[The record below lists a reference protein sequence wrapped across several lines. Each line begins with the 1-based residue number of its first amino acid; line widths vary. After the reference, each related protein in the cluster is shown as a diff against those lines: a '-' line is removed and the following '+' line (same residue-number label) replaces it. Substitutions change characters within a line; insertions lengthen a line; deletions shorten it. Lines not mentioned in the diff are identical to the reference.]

1 MGVTQESSLGKE
13 GQLFRTRQ
21 KENLKMKHLLLLS
34 MATLASCAPQSL
46 VVTTTSLP
54 CNSDEEGCIEVNTIP
69 SSTVSPI
76 SITTLESTTTPTI
89 TTPSTTTTSTTT
101 TTEKQV
107 ATEPLETTKFHIK
120 SEVQF
125 RYARTV
131 VESTVTNPDAVAQV
145 ASFALVIPDSAFIS
159 AFSMEIGGEK
169 YEARVEEKEEAEKT
183 FEKALST
190 GRGAGLVSQDAKD
203 ANKFTVSTNIEG
215 DQEVVFRLTYDEL
228 LGRKESMYRQE
239 INIDPQQIVDDF
251 RVEVYINESL
261 PITEIS
267 VPELLELNTIDPSEE
282 TQNSFVKIEENF
294 EGDAKK
300 AKIVFAPTPTE
311 QRAAA
316 EEGMS
321 GRLQINYD
329 VDRQN
334 QDSEVQVIDGY
345 FVHFFVP
352 ENLETLP
359 KHAIFILDVSGSM
372 HGEKLQQLKDAMF
385 TVLNDMK
392 PEDFFNIITFS
403 SSVSNWSP
411 SALWENC
418 NGEVDIGFFQCL
430 EENSSE
436 FTEEGSQP
444 AIPATKENKKK
455 AISHVLD
462 LEANGGTNMNSAMLA
477 GLELAKEVIRSET
490 LPQGVA
496 SMLVFLSDGEATEG
510 ETSGTTI
517 KENVAEANS
526 ETELPIFSVAFG
538 SGADF
543 DLLKEIS
550 LAADS
555 FAKRVYEGSDAALQL
570 ENFYNEISSPVVT
583 NLKFDYVGD
592 LVDNSTLSN
601 GEVKTLFKGDQY
613 VVVGKLLS
621 EASGP
626 FTVQVTGDK
635 TGTKYFEDIVIEP
648 CLREPKVVEDATILP
663 IIDDINCFQPIPGEK
678 KSKAQEFLQSLHAF
692 LNIQQLLKK
701 DKKSE
706 ALKLA
711 LENHFVTP
719 VTSLVV
725 VQPDEEDTLVSA
737 DKPTDDFVDYPVAY
751 AASFASFASPPRAAP
766 QPGVFS
772 RVSYSGPSDQF
783 GLRSRPSVVGLKSH
797 SAPVPKLAPQPA
809 VAYYD
814 DMGFESFSYSDLDY
828 YDDQSALAAIPTNR
842 LKTQATSTTTSPP
855 TISALSTTT
864 SQPEVCKLTLF
875 SKTYNR
881 GDELTLLDDS
891 DDLGS
896 FSDIAISAQ
905 VEGLC
910 CWQLFGDLDF
920 AGSTTWL
927 RPGESYKGTDSFGRK
942 LFRDVSSVRRV
953 QC

>member
-13 GQLFRTRQ
+13 GQLFRRRH

-69 SSTVSPI
+69 ASSSKSTATV
-76 SITTLESTTTPTI
+76 TFESTTTPTI

-131 VESTVTNPDAVAQV
+131 VESTISNPDAVAQV

-183 FEKALST
+183 FEKALNT

-215 DQEVVFRLTYDEL
+215 EQEVLFRLTYDEL

-239 INIDPQQIVDDF
+239 INIDLQQIVDDF

-267 VPELLELNTIDPSEE
+267 VPELLESNTIDPSEE
-282 TQNSFVKIEENF
+282 TQNSFVKIEKNF

-300 AKIVFAPTPTE
+300 AKIVFAPTPIE

-372 HGEKLQQLKDAMF
+372 HGERLQQLKDAMF
-385 TVLNDMK
+385 TVLDDMK

-403 SSVSNWSP
+403 TSVNNWSP
-411 SALWENC
+411 SALWESC

-436 FTEEGSQP
+436 FTEEGSQS

-455 AISHVLD
+455 AIRHVLD

-510 ETSGTTI
+510 ETSSKTI

-570 ENFYNEISSPVVT
+570 ENFYAEISSPVVT
-583 NLKFDYVGD
+583 NLKFDYVGG
-592 LVDNSTLSN
+592 LVDNSSLSN
-601 GEVKTLFKGDQY
+601 GEVRTLFKGDQY

-621 EASGP
+621 EASGT
-626 FTVQVTGDK
+626 FTVRVTADK
-635 TGTKYFEDIVIEP
+635 TGAKYLDDIVIDP
-648 CLREPKVVEDATILP
+648 CLREPKTVEDSSSPSL
-663 IIDDINCFQPIPGEK
+663 IDNFDCIRPIPNVK

-701 DKKSE
+701 DKKAE
-706 ALKLA
+706 ALALA

-725 VQPDEEDTLVSA
+725 VRPDEEDPLANVDEPIA
-737 DKPTDDFVDYPVAY
+737 DYDYPTLY
-751 AASFASFASPPRAAP
+751 AASYAAPAAAAYHPQLFKSASPQASS
-766 QPGVFS
+766 FTSHS
-772 RVSYSGPSDQF
+772 RIISGPRQ
-783 GLRSRPSVVGLKSH
+783 P
-797 SAPVPKLAPQPA
+797 PVLAPQSIMA
-809 VAYYD
+809 YD
-814 DMGFESFSYSDLDY
+814 DTGFESFSYSTFDY
-828 YDDQSALAAIPTNR
+828 
-842 LKTQATSTTTSPP
+842 
-855 TISALSTTT
+855 
-864 SQPEVCKLTLF
+864 
-875 SKTYNR
+875 
-881 GDELTLLDDS
+881 
-891 DDLGS
+891 
-896 FSDIAISAQ
+896 
-905 VEGLC
+905 
-910 CWQLFGDLDF
+910 
-920 AGSTTWL
+920 
-927 RPGESYKGTDSFGRK
+927 
-942 LFRDVSSVRRV
+942 DVYVH
-953 QC
+953 

>member
-1 MGVTQESSLGKE
+1 
-13 GQLFRTRQ
+13 
-21 KENLKMKHLLLLS
+21 MKHLVLLS
-34 MATLASCAPQSL
+34 MVLVTLASCMPQSL
-46 VVTTTSLP
+46 VVTTTSP
-54 CNSDEEGCIEVNTIP
+54 QCNSGEEECIEITAIPP
-69 SSTVSPI
+69 SSTQF
-76 SITTLESTTTPTI
+76 STTTTM
-89 TTPSTTTTSTTT
+89 TTSTTTTSTST
-101 TTEKQV
+101 TTEKLV
-107 ATEPLETTKFHIK
+107 ATEALETIKFHIT

-125 RYARTV
+125 RYAKTV
-131 VESTVTNPDAVAQV
+131 VESAVRNPDTVAQLANFV
-145 ASFALVIPDSAFIS
+145 VVIPDSAFIS
-159 AFSMEIGGEK
+159 AFSMEIAGEE
-169 YEARVEEKEEAEKT
+169 YTARVEEKEEAEKA
-183 FEKALST
+183 FEKALT
-190 GRGAGLVSQDAKD
+190 RGRTAGLVGQDERD

-215 DQEVVFRLTYDEL
+215 GQEVVFRLTYNEL
-228 LGRKESMYRQE
+228 LGRKEGMYRQE
-239 INIDPQQIVDDF
+239 INIDPQEVVEDF
-251 RVEVYINESL
+251 RVEIFINESL
-261 PITEIS
+261 PITKVS
-267 VPELLELNTIDPSEE
+267 VPELLESNSVDPLEE
-282 TQNSFVKIEENF
+282 TQNSFANIEENF
-294 EGDAKK
+294 EGDAKR
-300 AKIVFAPTPTE
+300 AKIVFAPTAIE

-316 EEGMS
+316 EEGMA

-345 FVHFFVP
+345 FVHYFVP

-372 HGEKLQQLKDAMF
+372 YGEKLQQLKDAMF
-385 TVLNDMK
+385 TVLDDMK

-403 SSVSNWSP
+403 TSVSEI
-411 SALWENC
+411 A
-418 NGEVDIGFFQCL
+418 I
-430 EENSSE
+430 
-436 FTEEGSQP
+436 EGAPTP
-444 AIPATKENKKK
+444 AIPATPENKKR

-462 LEANGGTNMNSAMLA
+462 LEASGGTNINDAMLT
-477 GLELAKEVIRSET
+477 GLQLAKEVLQSEV

-496 SMLVFLSDGEATEG
+496 SMLIFLSDGEATEG
-510 ETSGTTI
+510 ETSGEAI
-517 KENVAEANS
+517 KTNVAKANS
-526 ETELPIFSVAFG
+526 DSQLPIFSVAFG

-570 ENFYNEISSPVVT
+570 ENFYAEISSPVVT

-635 TGTKYFEDIVIEP
+635 AGTKYFEDIVIEP

-711 LENHFVTP
+711 LQNHFVTP

-725 VQPDEEDTLVSA
+725 VQPDEEDTLVSS
-737 DKPTDDFVDYPVAY
+737 DNPTDDFVDYPVAY

-766 QPGVFS
+766 QPGVFTS
-772 RVSYSGPSDQF
+772 RVSYSSNRF
-783 GLRSRPSVVGLKSH
+783 GSKSSPSVVGLSYR
-797 SAPVPKLAPQPA
+797 APVPKLAPQPA
-809 VAYYD
+809 YD

-828 YDDQSALAAIPTNR
+828 SDDDQSALAAIPTNR
-842 LKTQATSTTTSPP
+842 LKTQATSSTTSPP
-855 TISALSTTT
+855 ALSALSTTT
-864 SQPEVCKLTLF
+864 NQPEVCKLTLF

-881 GDELTLLDDS
+881 GDEITLLDDS

-910 CWQLFGDLDF
+910 CWQLFGDVDF

-927 RPGESYKGTDSFGRK
+927 RPGETYKGTDSFGRK
-942 LFRDVSSVRRV
+942 LFRDVSSVKRV
-953 QC
+953 LCYKRGGVWHS

>member
-1 MGVTQESSLGKE
+1 MGSHSGIEPGEGGSTFQNKAKGKFENETAAPFVDGYSCFMCTTITSCHNYQSS
-13 GQLFRTRQ
+13 
-21 KENLKMKHLLLLS
+21 
-34 MATLASCAPQSL
+34 
-46 VVTTTSLP
+46 

-69 SSTVSPI
+69 ASSSKSTATVTI
-76 SITTLESTTTPTI
+76 ESTTTPTI

-125 RYARTV
+125 RHARTV
-131 VESTVTNPDAVAQV
+131 VESTVSNPDAVAQV
-145 ASFALVIPDSAFIS
+145 PSFALVIPDSAFIS
-159 AFSMEIGGEK
+159 AFSMEIDGEK

-190 GRGAGLVSQDAKD
+190 GRGDGLVSQDAKD

-215 DQEVVFRLTYDEL
+215 EQEVVFRLTYDEL

-239 INIDPQQIVDDF
+239 INIDPRQIVDDF

-267 VPELLELNTIDPSEE
+267 VPELLESNAIEPSEE
-282 TQNSFVKIEENF
+282 TQNSFVKIEKNF

-300 AKIVFAPTPTE
+300 AKIVFAPTPIE

-411 SALWENC
+411 S
-418 NGEVDIGFFQCL
+418 
-430 EENSSE
+430 E
-436 FTEEGSQP
+436 FTEEGSQA

-455 AISHVLD
+455 AIRHVLD

-510 ETSGTTI
+510 ETSGKTI

-526 ETELPIFSVAFG
+526 DTELPIFSVAFG

-555 FAKRVYEGSDAALQL
+555 FAKRVYEGSDATLQL
-570 ENFYNEISSPVVT
+570 ENFYAEISSPVVT
-583 NLKFDYVGD
+583 NLKFDYVGG
-592 LVDNSTLSN
+592 LVDNSSLSDD
-601 GEVKTLFKGDQY
+601 GVRTLFKGDQY
-613 VVVGKLLS
+613 VVVGKLLD
-621 EASGP
+621 EASGT
-626 FTVQVTGDK
+626 FNVRVTADK
-635 TGTKYFEDIVIEP
+635 TGVKYMDDIVIHP
-648 CLREPKVVEDATILP
+648 CLRQPKIAKDSSNPSIV
-663 IIDDINCFQPIPGEK
+663 IDTFDCIQPIPEVK

-701 DKKSE
+701 DKKTE
-706 ALKLA
+706 ALALA

-725 VQPDEEDTLVSA
+725 VRPDEEDTLANVDEPIA
-737 DKPTDDFVDYPVAY
+737 DYDYPTLY
-751 AASFASFASPPRAAP
+751 AASYAAPAAAAYHPQLFKSASPQAYTPH
-766 QPGVFS
+766 S
-772 RVSYSGPSDQF
+772 RIVSGPRQ
-783 GLRSRPSVVGLKSH
+783 P
-797 SAPVPKLAPQPA
+797 PVLAPQPIMA
-809 VAYYD
+809 YD
-814 DMGFESFSYSDLDY
+814 DTGFESFSYSTFDY
-828 YDDQSALAAIPTNR
+828 GVYADDYDYPTSR
-842 LKTQATSTTTSPP
+842 GGPPPISP
-855 TISALSTTT
+855 
-864 SQPEVCKLTLF
+864 
-875 SKTYNR
+875 
-881 GDELTLLDDS
+881 
-891 DDLGS
+891 
-896 FSDIAISAQ
+896 
-905 VEGLC
+905 
-910 CWQLFGDLDF
+910 
-920 AGSTTWL
+920 
-927 RPGESYKGTDSFGRK
+927 
-942 LFRDVSSVRRV
+942 
-953 QC
+953 

>member
-1 MGVTQESSLGKE
+1 MGTATVT
-13 GQLFRTRQ
+13 
-21 KENLKMKHLLLLS
+21 
-34 MATLASCAPQSL
+34 
-46 VVTTTSLP
+46 
-54 CNSDEEGCIEVNTIP
+54 I
-69 SSTVSPI
+69 
-76 SITTLESTTTPTI
+76 ESTTTPTT

-131 VESTVTNPDAVAQV
+131 VESTVSNPDAVAQV

-215 DQEVVFRLTYDEL
+215 QQEALFRLTYDEL

-239 INIDPQQIVDDF
+239 INIDPQQIVDNF

-267 VPELLELNTIDPSEE
+267 VPELLESNTIDPSEE
-282 TQNSFVKIEENF
+282 TQNSFVKIEKNF

-300 AKIVFAPTPTE
+300 AKIVFAPTPIE

-359 KHAIFILDVSGSM
+359 KHAIFVLDVSGSM

-392 PEDFFNIITFS
+392 LEDFFNIITFS

-418 NGEVDIGFFQCL
+418 TGEVDIGFFQCL

-436 FTEEGSQP
+436 FTEEGSQA

-455 AISHVLD
+455 AIRHVLD
-462 LEANGGTNMNSAMLA
+462 LEAEGGTNINSAMGT
-477 GLELAKEVIRSET
+477 GLDLAKEVIRSET

-510 ETSGTTI
+510 ETSSMTI
-517 KENVAEANS
+517 KENVANANS

-538 SGADF
+538 SGADY

-570 ENFYNEISSPVVT
+570 ENFYAEISSPVVT
-583 NLKFDYVGD
+583 NLKFDYVGG
-592 LVDNSTLSN
+592 LVDNSSLSN
-601 GEVKTLFKGDQY
+601 GEVRTLFKGDQF
-613 VVVGKLLS
+613 VVVGKLLD
-621 EASGP
+621 EASGT
-626 FTVQVTGDK
+626 FTVQVTADK
-635 TGTKYFEDIVIEP
+635 TGVKYLDDIVIDP
-648 CLREPKVVEDATILP
+648 CLRQPKIVEDSSSP
-663 IIDDINCFQPIPGEK
+663 SVIDSFDCIRPVPNVK

-701 DKKSE
+701 DKKEE
-706 ALKLA
+706 ALALA

-725 VQPDEEDTLVSA
+725 VRPDEEDTLA
-737 DKPTDDFVDYPVAY
+737 DVDDPIPDYDYPVMY
-751 AASFASFASPPRAAP
+751 AASYAAPAAAAYHPQIFKSASPQP
-766 QPGVFS
+766 Q
-772 RVSYSGPSDQF
+772 
-783 GLRSRPSVVGLKSH
+783 
-797 SAPVPKLAPQPA
+797 
-809 VAYYD
+809 AY
-814 DMGFESFSYSDLDY
+814 
-828 YDDQSALAAIPTNR
+828 
-842 LKTQATSTTTSPP
+842 
-855 TISALSTTT
+855 
-864 SQPEVCKLTLF
+864 
-875 SKTYNR
+875 
-881 GDELTLLDDS
+881 
-891 DDLGS
+891 
-896 FSDIAISAQ
+896 
-905 VEGLC
+905 
-910 CWQLFGDLDF
+910 
-920 AGSTTWL
+920 
-927 RPGESYKGTDSFGRK
+927 
-942 LFRDVSSVRRV
+942 
-953 QC
+953 

>member
-13 GQLFRTRQ
+13 GQLFRTRH

-69 SSTVSPI
+69 ASSSKSTATV
-76 SITTLESTTTPTI
+76 TLESTTTPTI

-107 ATEPLETTKFHIK
+107 ATEPLETAKFHIK

-131 VESTVTNPDAVAQV
+131 VESTVSNPDAVAQV

-159 AFSMEIGGEK
+159 AFSMEIDGEK

-215 DQEVVFRLTYDEL
+215 GQEVVFRLTYDEL
-228 LGRKESMYRQE
+228 LGRKEGMYRQE

-261 PITEIS
+261 PITEVN
-267 VPELLELNTIDPSEE
+267 VPELLESNSIDPSEE
-282 TQNSFVKIEENF
+282 TQNSFVKIEKNF

-300 AKIVFAPTPTE
+300 AKIVLAPTPIE

-329 VDRQN
+329 VDRKN

-372 HGEKLQQLKDAMF
+372 YGERLQQLKDAMF
-385 TVLNDMK
+385 TVLDDMK

-403 SSVSNWSP
+403 TSVNNWSH
-411 SALWENC
+411 S
-418 NGEVDIGFFQCL
+418 GI
-430 EENSSE
+430 
-436 FTEEGSQP
+436 TKEGDQP

-462 LEANGGTNMNSAMLA
+462 LEAEGGTNINSAMLE
-477 GLELAKEVIRSET
+477 GLDLAKEVLRSES

-510 ETSGTTI
+510 ETSGKAI
-517 KENVAEANS
+517 KANVATANS
-526 ETELPIFSVAFG
+526 DTELPIFSVAFG

-570 ENFYNEISSPVVT
+570 ENFYAEISSPVVT
-583 NLKFDYVGD
+583 NLKFDYVGG
-592 LVDNSTLSN
+592 LVDNSSLSDD
-601 GEVKTLFKGDQY
+601 GVRTLFKGDQY
-613 VVVGKLLS
+613 VVVGKLLD
-621 EASGP
+621 EASGT
-626 FTVQVTGDK
+626 FNVRVTADK
-635 TGTKYFEDIVIEP
+635 TGVKYMDDIVIHP
-648 CLREPKVVEDATILP
+648 CLRQPKIAKDSSNPSIV
-663 IIDDINCFQPIPGEK
+663 IDTFDCIQPIPEVK

-701 DKKSE
+701 DKKTE
-706 ALKLA
+706 ALALA

-725 VQPDEEDTLVSA
+725 VRPDEEDTLANVDEPIA
-737 DKPTDDFVDYPVAY
+737 DYDYPTLY
-751 AASFASFASPPRAAP
+751 AASYAAPAAAAYHPQIFKSASPQAYTPH
-766 QPGVFS
+766 S
-772 RVSYSGPSDQF
+772 RIVSGP
-783 GLRSRPSVVGLKSH
+783 RSPAV
-797 SAPVPKLAPQPA
+797 LAPQPIMA
-809 VAYYD
+809 YD
-814 DMGFESFSYSDLDY
+814 DTGFESFSYSTFDY
-828 YDDQSALAAIPTNR
+828 GVYADDYDYPTSRGGPPPISTTRGPTAAY
-842 LKTQATSTTTSPP
+842 TSTTTSTS
-855 TISALSTTT
+855 TISSSSTTT
-864 SQPEVCKLTLF
+864 KPETCQLTLF

-881 GDELTLLDDS
+881 GEEWTLQDDS
-891 DDLGS
+891 ADLGS
-896 FSDIAISAQ
+896 FSDIAISATL
-905 VEGLC
+905 EGSC
-910 CWQLFGDLDF
+910 CWQLFGEVNF
-920 AGSTTWL
+920 AGPTTWL
-927 RPGESYKGTDSFGRK
+927 RPGGVYRGTDSFGRQ
-942 LFRDVSSVRRV
+942 LFQDVSSVKRV

>member
-1 MGVTQESSLGKE
+1 
-13 GQLFRTRQ
+13 
-21 KENLKMKHLLLLS
+21 
-34 MATLASCAPQSL
+34 
-46 VVTTTSLP
+46 
-54 CNSDEEGCIEVNTIP
+54 
-69 SSTVSPI
+69 
-76 SITTLESTTTPTI
+76 
-89 TTPSTTTTSTTT
+89 
-101 TTEKQV
+101 
-107 ATEPLETTKFHIK
+107 
-120 SEVQF
+120 
-125 RYARTV
+125 
-131 VESTVTNPDAVAQV
+131 
-145 ASFALVIPDSAFIS
+145 
-159 AFSMEIGGEK
+159 MEIGGEEYK
-169 YEARVEEKEEAEKT
+169 ARVEEKEEAEKA
-183 FEKALST
+183 FEKALT
-190 GRGAGLVSQDAKD
+190 RGRTAGLVGQDKRD

-215 DQEVVFRLTYDEL
+215 GQEVVFRFTYNEL
-228 LGRKESMYRQE
+228 LGRKEGMYRQE
-239 INIDPQQIVDDF
+239 INIDPQEVVEDF
-251 RVEVYINESL
+251 RVEIFINESL
-261 PITEIS
+261 PITKVS
-267 VPELLELNTIDPSEE
+267 VPELLQSNSVDPLEE
-282 TQNSFVKIEENF
+282 TQNSFANIEENL
-294 EGDAKK
+294 EGDAKR
-300 AKIVFAPTPTE
+300 AKIVFAPTAIE

-316 EEGMS
+316 EEGMA

-345 FVHFFVP
+345 FVHYFVP

-372 HGEKLQQLKDAMF
+372 YGEKLQQLKDAMF
-385 TVLNDMK
+385 TVLDDMK

-403 SSVSNWSP
+403 TGISNWTP
-411 SALWENC
+411 SGIESAP
-418 NGEVDIGFFQCL
+418 
-430 EENSSE
+430 
-436 FTEEGSQP
+436 TA
-444 AIPATKENKKK
+444 AIPATPENKKK

-462 LEANGGTNMNSAMLA
+462 LEASGGTNINDAMLT
-477 GLELAKEVIRSET
+477 GLQLAKEVFQSEV

-496 SMLVFLSDGEATEG
+496 SMLIFLSDGEATEG
-510 ETSGTTI
+510 ETSGEAI
-517 KENVAEANS
+517 KTNVATANS
-526 ETELPIFSVAFG
+526 DSQLPIFSVAFG

-570 ENFYNEISSPVVT
+570 ENFYAEISSPVVT
-583 NLKFDYVGD
+583 NLKFDYVGG

-613 VVVGKLLS
+613 VVVGKLLN

-635 TGTKYFEDIVIEP
+635 TGTKYFDDIVIEP

-663 IIDDINCFQPIPGEK
+663 IIDYINCFQPIPGEK

-711 LENHFVTP
+711 LQNHFVTP

-725 VQPDEEDTLVSA
+725 VQPDEEDTLVST
-737 DKPTDDFVDYPVAY
+737 DNPTDDFVDYPVAY

-766 QPGVFS
+766 QPGLFS
-772 RVSYSGPSDQF
+772 RVSYSGPSDRF
-783 GLRSRPSVVGLKSH
+783 GLRSRPSVVGLKSY

-828 YDDQSALAAIPTNR
+828 YDDDQSALAAIPTNR
-842 LKTQATSTTTSPP
+842 LKTQATSTTNSPP
-855 TISALSTTT
+855 TLSALSTTT
-864 SQPEVCKLTLF
+864 NQPEVCKLTLF

-881 GDELTLLDDS
+881 GDELTLLEDS

-910 CWQLFGDLDF
+910 CWQLFGDVDF

-927 RPGESYKGTDSFGRK
+927 RPGGSYKGTDSFGRE

-953 QC
+953 LCYKRGGVWYS